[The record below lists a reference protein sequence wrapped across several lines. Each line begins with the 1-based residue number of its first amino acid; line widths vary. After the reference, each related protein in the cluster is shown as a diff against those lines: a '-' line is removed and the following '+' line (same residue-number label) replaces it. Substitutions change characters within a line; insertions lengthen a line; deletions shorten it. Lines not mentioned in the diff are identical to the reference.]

1 MDSSH
6 VTLITLVLRKEGFAH
21 FRCDKALTMGLK
33 MGSLAKILKC
43 ADGNDTI
50 TLKAEDE
57 GDVINLVFENE
68 NADRISD
75 FELKLIELEAEHY
88 HQMMNTL
95 ECS

>member
-1 MDSSH
+1 
-6 VTLITLVLRKEGFAH
+6 
-21 FRCDKALTMGLK
+21 MGLK

-75 FELKLIELEAEHY
+75 FELKLIELEAEH
-88 HQMMNTL
+88 L
-95 ECS
+95 EIPEFWRVPASVS